1 MRDFLISYRM
11 PSQKKSLLTRF
22 LIWRLKHISHK
33 QFIFIVSIVVGFM
46 SGMGAVL
53 IKNGTHFIQLLL
65 EGKVINDYHTAFYF
79 IFPII
84 GLTFTFL
91 ILKYI
96 VRNKPTQ
103 GIPATLYAISKKKGI
118 MKPFQMFGSLL
129 AAPITVGFGGSVGL
143 EGPTVATGAALSSNL
158 SRLLHMNQATRTLL
172 IGCAAA
178 GAMSSIFKAPIAA
191 IIFAVEVFS
200 LDLTLVSLIPLLLA
214 SVSALITSYF
224 FFGDDI
230 LLPFSIQ
237 DKFVLNDLPF
247 YILLGIVA
255 GFVSIYFTETYERF
269 QNFFEKIGSPIK
281 RLIIGGLGIG
291 ILVYFIPPL
300 YGEGY
305 DVINNLVQ
313 GHPEKALESN
323 IFHLDLNNVWILV
336 SLLAGLVL
344 FKVIASSLTFGAGGV
359 GGIFAPTLFMG
370 SIMGFCLAKIINN
383 LGLFSH
389 PISESNFTLVGMTGL
404 MAGVLHAPLTAIF
417 LIAEVTGGYEL
428 FLPLMITAAISFSI
442 TKYFVPHSVYAMEL
456 GRKGELITHNKDHAV
471 LTLMDIKSVIEQNF
485 VAIYA
490 NMTLGEIVHGAIVKS
505 NRNIFPVIDK
515 ETENLEGIIL
525 LDDLRPVMFDQTLYN
540 EVIARDL
547 MQNAPAIITLG
558 EDKMTEVMK
567 KFQDTGAWN
576 LPVILDGK
584 YYGFVSKSKL
594 LTAYRRKLI
603 DFSGKH

>member
-1 MRDFLISYRM
+1 M
-11 PSQKKSLLTRF
+11 PAQKRTLLTRF

-33 QFIFIVSIVVGFM
+33 QFIYIVSIVVGFLA
-46 SGMGAVL
+46 GMAAVL

-65 EGKVINDYHTAFYF
+65 EGKLIKEYHSAFYF

-84 GLTFTFL
+84 GLSLTYLL
-91 ILKYI
+91 IIFIIKH
-96 VRNKPTQ
+96 RPTQ
-103 GIPATLYAISKKKGI
+103 GIPATLFAISKRKGI
-118 MKPFQMFGSLL
+118 MKQFQMYGSLL

-200 LDLTLVSLIPLLLA
+200 LDLTLVSMIPLLLA
-214 SVSALITSYF
+214 SVSAIITSYF
-224 FFGDDI
+224 FFGNDI
-230 LLPFSIQ
+230 LLPFSIE
-237 DKFVLNDLPF
+237 DEFTISDIPF
-247 YILLGIVA
+247 YIILGVIA

-269 QNFFEKIGSPIK
+269 QKFFEKIGSPIK
-281 RLIIGGLGIG
+281 RLIIGGIGIG
-291 ILVYFIPPL
+291 VLVYLIPPL
-300 YGEGY
+300 YGEGF

-313 GHPEKALESN
+313 GNPEKALENN
-323 IFHLDLNNVWILV
+323 IFNLDLSNPWIMIT
-336 SLLAGLVL
+336 LLIGLVL

-370 SIMGFCLAKIINN
+370 SIMGFSVAKILNN
-383 LGLFSH
+383 IGILSTNV
-389 PISESNFTLVGMTGL
+389 SESNFTLVGMTGL

-428 FLPLMITAAISFSI
+428 FIPLMITAAIAFTI

-471 LTLMDIKSVIEQNF
+471 LTLMDIKTVVERNF
-485 VAIYA
+485 IAVFPE
-490 NMTLGEIVHGAIVKS
+490 MTLGEIVHSAVVKS
-505 NRNIFPVIDK
+505 NRNIFPVVNK
-515 ETENLEGIIL
+515 ETEALEGIIL
-525 LDDLRPVMFDQTLYN
+525 LDDLRPIMFDQSLYK
-540 EVIARDL
+540 EVTARDV
-547 MQNAPAIITLG
+547 MQNAPDTIDLDN
-558 EDKMTEVMK
+558 DKMTHVMK

-576 LPVILDGK
+576 LPVISNGV
-584 YYGFVSKSKL
+584 YFGFVSKSKL

-603 DFSGKH
+603 DFSGR